1 MDAETKGDLDRMLE
15 SIVRHLEGMEMRSI
29 ERFERL
35 EARQEKLEARQE
47 KLEARQDRFEAWVRA
62 RFTALEDRFAGVYDR
77 LEMVGV
83 RMQQLELRVVEELA
97 GTRADVAAHSGRIDR
112 LEARLDAMA
121 TQ

>member
-1 MDAETKGDLDRMLE
+1 MDAETKRHLDRMLE

-35 EARQEKLEARQE
+35 EARLAALEARQ
-47 KLEARQDRFEAWVRA
+47 ARFEAWVRA